1 MATGSEEAKLE
12 LFLQWLKVNGAELR
26 GCKLKYCNSNKG
38 FGIFSTNDVPDDSGI
53 LLVVPL
59 DLAITPM
66 RVLQDPL
73 IGPDC
78 RSMFEEG
85 EVDDRLLVMLFLTV
99 ERLRKSSSWKPYLD
113 MLPTEFGNPLW
124 FTDDEFSELKG
135 TTLHRA
141 TELQKKNLKSL
152 FDGKV
157 KKLVEKLL
165 ALDGNSDRE
174 VRFEDFLWANSIFW
188 TRALNIPFPTSYV
201 FPSAEQEQDNT
212 TSTLPGE
219 STNHVSTEKIVNTE
233 NGSTLQINNSVR
245 QVSGVESTLQERETI
260 WVEGLVPGID
270 FCNHDL
276 KAAATW
282 EVDGT
287 GSTTGIPFSMYLL
300 SAGNILLQGEKEIS
314 ISYGNKG
321 NEELLYLYGFVI
333 KDNPDDYLMIHYP
346 MEAISDVPFSETKM
360 QLLEAQKGELR
371 CLLPRSLL
379 KSGFFPESTL
389 PVEPSNKDSGS
400 QGFNYSWSGQRKA
413 PSYIDK
419 LVFPEEFLTALRTI
433 TMKENELYQVSSLLE
448 EDDENGEEGSGTEES
463 DAEFTQSRP
472 HQRNSSETHERI
484 QKQIWQ
490 PTTLNISRTCPEQE
504 VSPAQESG
512 PSSTEVTS
520 QEPVPEQEVSPAQE
534 SGPSSIEVTSQEPVP
549 EQEVS
554 PAQESGPSSTEV
566 VTEQDDRSDS
576 HLMILTDPAGV
587 NGKEQFR
594 IMGLIGKASDGGL
607 QVYRAA
613 YIAERCETYG
623 SMSLCDVFVA
633 VIYVSMDAGIEVIMS
648 LRARLEKNGRIRNH
662 PNVMGIRNAFFYE
675 GNMCLVFPF
684 MDLGSMRSIMAT
696 RFPDGLPE
704 VCILLALREAL
715 KGLSFIHANDYVHKE
730 INAGHIFFNGKPEI
744 KLAFSASVFELD
756 EDQRQSSSSSSS
768 SSSFLPAASICEWAA
783 APEVQESINIDAYTQ
798 EADIWAIGITAL
810 ELGYGGLRVINREA
824 LENMV
829 TKMHLKKKLPK
840 KIKKEGDRKLDK
852 LVCLDPTAVPFMKS
866 RFSKGF
872 ENLVMKCLNLD
883 PTQRPTAD
891 ELLQD
896 EMFTKLDVS
905 VAFFAALVRE

>member
-26 GCKLKYCNSNKG
+26 GCKLKYCNSKKG
-38 FGIFSTNDVPDDSGI
+38 FGIFTTNDVPDGI

-78 RSMFEEG
+78 RSLFEEG
-85 EVDDRLLVMLFLTV
+85 EVDDRLLIMLFLTV

-135 TTLHRA
+135 TTLYRA

-165 ALDGNSDRE
+165 ALDGSSDRE

-188 TRALNIPFPTSYV
+188 TRALNIPFPSSYV
-201 FPSAEQEQDNT
+201 FPRAEQEQDST
-212 TSTLPGE
+212 TSIVPGE
-219 STNHVSTEKIVNTE
+219 SSNHVSTEQIVSRE
-233 NGSTLQINNSVR
+233 NKRTLQINNSVR

-300 SAGNILLQGEKEIS
+300 SAGNVLLQGEKEIS

-371 CLLPRSLL
+371 CLLPRNLL

-389 PVEPSNKDSGS
+389 PGGTSNKDSGS

-413 PSYIDK
+413 PSYINK

-448 EDDENGEEGSGTEES
+448 ELVGSGGERQPSESEVRTAIWEACGDSGAFQLLVDLLNMKMMELEEGSGTEES
-463 DAEFTQSRP
+463 DAELLKKADKWGTPDQNERCFTNCSLHCLPMSR
-472 HQRNSSETHERI
+472 N
-484 QKQIWQ
+484 KW
-490 PTTLNISRTCPEQE
+490 
-504 VSPAQESG
+504 A
-512 PSSTEVTS
+512 
-520 QEPVPEQEVSPAQE
+520 
-534 SGPSSIEVTSQEPVP
+534 SI
-549 EQEVS
+549 
-554 PAQESGPSSTEV
+554 
-566 VTEQDDRSDS
+566 
-576 HLMILTDPAGV
+576 
-587 NGKEQFR
+587 
-594 IMGLIGKASDGGL
+594 
-607 QVYRAA
+607 VYRQGQKELTRRF
-613 YIAERCETYG
+613 IKEAEQALQFAL
-623 SMSLCDVFVA
+623 S
-633 VIYVSMDAGIEVIMS
+633 
-648 LRARLEKNGRIRNH
+648 
-662 PNVMGIRNAFFYE
+662 E
-675 GNMCLVFPF
+675 GN
-684 MDLGSMRSIMAT
+684 
-696 RFPDGLPE
+696 
-704 VCILLALREAL
+704 
-715 KGLSFIHANDYVHKE
+715 
-730 INAGHIFFNGKPEI
+730 
-744 KLAFSASVFELD
+744 
-756 EDQRQSSSSSSS
+756 
-768 SSSFLPAASICEWAA
+768 
-783 APEVQESINIDAYTQ
+783 
-798 EADIWAIGITAL
+798 
-810 ELGYGGLRVINREA
+810 
-824 LENMV
+824 
-829 TKMHLKKKLPK
+829 
-840 KIKKEGDRKLDK
+840 
-852 LVCLDPTAVPFMKS
+852 
-866 RFSKGF
+866 
-872 ENLVMKCLNLD
+872 
-883 PTQRPTAD
+883 
-891 ELLQD
+891 
-896 EMFTKLDVS
+896 
-905 VAFFAALVRE
+905 